1 MSSFPA
7 AQPPRRARKRHK
19 PIARV
24 TSYDY
29 NVRYDLRRKMDT
41 KNDRGGAFG
50 LFAAPIHEESYDVM
64 EGETLVSIN
73 KSQAYRDGQIHCF
86 SFANGLGRDVPS
98 ELKLALDGP
107 ESADRKSARALA
119 RYIIMDELQ
128 LVGVAVTNFD
138 AKNNSAQDMQQGF
151 VANLSGLNTI
161 VNTGDSQIRAGDF
174 VYVDL
179 PTAWKFDDDPFAK
192 FKKQEGIPLDKLLF
206 ATRVYD
212 ASSAAKEAAEV
223 IENVRQWEGRQ
234 ALVGSGLGKIIS
246 EVRDMVRQAGGA
258 NPLAGVN
265 AADLQQLQAVGKL
278 LMEIDFLKKRF
289 ILGKALSHARPGEP
303 FDIVIG
309 ASLNTA

>member
-7 AQPPRRARKRHK
+7 SQPPRRARKRHK

-29 NVRYDLRRKMDT
+29 NVRYDLRRKMET
-41 KNDRGGAFG
+41 KNSRGGFDG
-50 LFAAPIHEESYDVM
+50 LFAAPIHDESYDVM
-64 EGETLVSIN
+64 EGEILMSID

-86 SFANGLGRDVPS
+86 SFANGLGKDIPS
-98 ELKLALDGP
+98 EIKRAIDGP
-107 ESADRKSARALA
+107 QGDLRKSGRALA
-119 RYIIMDELQ
+119 RYIILDTLQ

-151 VANLSGLNTI
+151 VGNLSGLNTI
-161 VNTGDSQIRAGDF
+161 VNTGDSQIRAGDY
-174 VYVDL
+174 VYADL

-212 ASSAAKEAAEV
+212 PSSAAVEATEIITHV
-223 IENVRQWEGRQ
+223 NRFPN
-234 ALVGSGLGKIIS
+234 ALNTSGIGKILS
-246 EVRDMVRQAGGA
+246 EVKNLTNALAVTAG
-258 NPLAGVN
+258 NV
-265 AADLQQLQAVGKL
+265 DQLKAVTKL
-278 LMEIDFLKKRF
+278 MFEIDFLKKRM

-303 FDIVIG
+303 FDIVISG
-309 ASLNTA
+309 SMATA

>member
-1 MSSFPA
+1 ME
-7 AQPPRRARKRHK
+7 
-19 PIARV
+19 
-24 TSYDY
+24 
-29 NVRYDLRRKMDT
+29 T

-86 SFANGLGRDVPS
+86 SFANGLGRNIPS
-98 ELKLALDGP
+98 ELKRLLDGP
-107 ESADRKSARALA
+107 DSEERKMARSLA

-151 VANLSGLNTI
+151 VANMSGLNTI
-161 VNTGDSQIRAGDF
+161 VNTGDSQIRSGDYI
-174 VYVDL
+174 YVDL

-212 ASSAAKEAAEV
+212 PSSAANEAADV
-223 IENVRQWEGRQ
+223 IAQVQ
-234 ALVGSGLGKIIS
+234 ANLGALTGSGLGKIIS
-246 EVRDMVRQAGGA
+246 EVRNMVRGA
-258 NPLAGVN
+258 PNPLATANVAN
-265 AADLQQLQAVGKL
+265 AQDLKAVGRL
-278 LMEIDFLKKRF
+278 LMEIDFLKRRF

-303 FDIVIG
+303 FDIVLSG
-309 ASLNTA
+309 SLNTA

>member
-7 AQPPRRARKRHK
+7 AQPPRRSRKRHK

-29 NVRYDLRRKMDT
+29 NVRYDLRRKMET

-86 SFANGLGRDVPS
+86 SFANGLGGNIPS
-98 ELKLALDGP
+98 ELKRLLDGP
-107 ESADRKSARALA
+107 DSEERKMARALA

-151 VANLSGLNTI
+151 VANMSGLNTI
-161 VNTGDSQIRAGDF
+161 VNTGDSQIRAGDY
-174 VYVDL
+174 VYADL

-212 ASSAAKEAAEV
+212 PSSAANEAADV
-223 IENVRQWEGRQ
+223 IAQVQ
-234 ALVGSGLGKIIS
+234 AFAQRGALAGSGLGKIIS
-246 EVRDMVRQAGGA
+246 EVRDMVRGA
-258 NPLAGVN
+258 PNPLADARVN
-265 AADLQQLQAVGKL
+265 RADDLKAVGRL
-278 LMEIDFLKKRF
+278 LMEIDFLKRRF

-303 FDIVIG
+303 FDIVLSG
-309 ASLNTA
+309 SLNTA

>member
-1 MSSFPA
+1 ME
-7 AQPPRRARKRHK
+7 
-19 PIARV
+19 
-24 TSYDY
+24 
-29 NVRYDLRRKMDT
+29 T

-86 SFANGLGRDVPS
+86 SFANGLGGNIPS
-98 ELKLALDGP
+98 ELKRLLDGP
-107 ESADRKSARALA
+107 DSEERKMARALA

-151 VANLSGLNTI
+151 VANMSGLNTI
-161 VNTGDSQIRAGDF
+161 VNTGDSQIRAGDY
-174 VYVDL
+174 VYADL

-212 ASSAAKEAAEV
+212 PSSAANEAADV
-223 IENVRQWEGRQ
+223 IAQVQ
-234 ALVGSGLGKIIS
+234 AFAQRGALAGSGLGKIIS
-246 EVRDMVRQAGGA
+246 EVRDMVRGA
-258 NPLAGVN
+258 PNPLADARVN
-265 AADLQQLQAVGKL
+265 RADDLKAVGRL
-278 LMEIDFLKKRF
+278 LMEIDFLKRRF

-303 FDIVIG
+303 FDIVLSG
-309 ASLNTA
+309 SLNTA

>member
-1 MSSFPA
+1 MSSF
-7 AQPPRRARKRHK
+7 AQPPRRARKRFK

-29 NVRYDLRRKMDT
+29 NVRYDLRRKMET

-64 EGETLVSIN
+64 EGETLVSID

-86 SFANGLGRDVPS
+86 SFANGLGREIPS
-98 ELKLALDGP
+98 ALKRSLDGP
-107 ESADRKSARALA
+107 ESDKRKAARALS
-119 RYIIMDELQ
+119 RYIIMENLQ

-138 AKNNSAQDMQQGF
+138 AKNNSAQDMAQGF

-161 VNTGDSQIRAGDF
+161 VNTGDSQIHAGD
-174 VYVDL
+174 YIYADL
-179 PTAWKFDDDPFAK
+179 PSAWKFDDDPFAK

-212 ASSAAKEAAEV
+212 PSSAAKEAGELV
-223 IENVRQWEGRQ
+223 KHVQ
-234 ALVGSGLGKIIS
+234 AWQADLVGSGVGKIIS
-246 EVRDMVRQAGGA
+246 EVRGLVPAGAAGAGFPQALLTG
-258 NPLAGVN
+258 NFQNLE
-265 AADLQQLQAVGKL
+265 AVGKL
-278 LMEIDFLKKRF
+278 LFEIDFLKRRF

-303 FDIVIG
+303 FDIVLSG
-309 ASLNTA
+309 SATTA

>member
-7 AQPPRRARKRHK
+7 SQPPRRSRKRHK

-29 NVRYDLRRKMDT
+29 NVRYDLRRKMET
-41 KNDRGGAFG
+41 KNDRGGASG

-64 EGETLVSIN
+64 EGETLVSID
-73 KSQAYRDGQIHCF
+73 KSQAYRDGAIHCF
-86 SFANGLGRDVPS
+86 SFANGLGKDVPS
-98 ELKLALDGP
+98 ALKRQLDKAQSK
-107 ESADRKSARALA
+107 ERDSARALA
-119 RYIIMDELQ
+119 RYIIMDKLQ

-174 VYVDL
+174 IYVDL
-179 PTAWKFDDDPFAK
+179 PTSWKFDDDPFAK

-212 ASSAAKEAAEV
+212 PTSAAKEAADLMTH
-223 IENVRQWEGRQ
+223 IGRHS
-234 ALVGSGLGKIIS
+234 ADLIGSGLPKIITEGKS
-246 EVRDMVRQAGGA
+246 ISDRGG
-258 NPLAGVN
+258 LDLIRVN
-265 AADLQQLQAVGKL
+265 DIQQLKSVGVL
-278 LMEIDFLKKRF
+278 LSEIDFLKKRF

-303 FDIVIG
+303 FDICLSG
-309 ASLNTA
+309 SATLA

>member
-7 AQPPRRARKRHK
+7 AQPPRRSRKRHK

-29 NVRYDLRRKMDT
+29 NVRYDLRRKMET

-86 SFANGLGRDVPS
+86 SFANGLGGNIPS
-98 ELKLALDGP
+98 ELKRLLDGP
-107 ESADRKSARALA
+107 DSADRKSARSLA

-151 VANLSGLNTI
+151 VANMSGLNTI
-161 VNTGDSQIRAGDF
+161 VNTGDSQIRAGDY
-174 VYVDL
+174 VYADL

-212 ASSAAKEAAEV
+212 PSSAANEAADV
-223 IENVRQWEGRQ
+223 IAQVQGNLA
-234 ALVGSGLGKIIS
+234 ALAGSGLGKIIS
-246 EVRDMVRQAGGA
+246 EVRDMVRQAGGRD
-258 NPLAGVN
+258 PLRGLDITN
-265 AADLQQLQAVGKL
+265 AQNLKAVGRL
-278 LMEIDFLKKRF
+278 LMEIDFLKRRF

-303 FDIVIG
+303 FDIVLSG
-309 ASLNTA
+309 SLNTA